1 MPPVIHALDRTV
13 SPSSVGRVLPHE
25 HLLCDFSAV
34 TGQLDHIL
42 NDVALAVD
50 EVQCLVDLG
59 VTCLVE
65 VTPPD
70 LGRRPADLARI
81 AAESGLDIVMG
92 TGWYRG
98 SFYPSQLER
107 TSTQQMA
114 EAMVVELVEGVD
126 GTAFK
131 AGVIGEIGVDRD
143 FVSGIE
149 ERVLRASGRAS
160 NLTGAPITTHTGVY
174 PVGIDQ
180 LDILA
185 EEGVDPERI
194 IIGHVDMCLDIDY
207 HRELLRRGAFVQF
220 DTIGRTHLNPDE
232 RRAQI
237 LVQLLREGWGE
248 RILMSS
254 DRCFRSDL
262 KSFGG
267 AGYGHV
273 LTSFVPRLTALGVD
287 EHEIDMLTRHN
298 PVRALAW

>member
-1 MPPVIHALDRTV
+1 MSPVIHALDRNV
-13 SPSSVGRVLPHE
+13 SPDSVGRVLPHE
-25 HLLCDFSAV
+25 HLLCDFSEV
-34 TGQLDHIL
+34 SGQLDHVL
-42 NDVALAVD
+42 NDVALAID
-50 EVQCLVDLG
+50 ELKGLADLG

-107 TSTQQMA
+107 LSTQEIA
-114 EAMVVELVEGVD
+114 EGIVAELVDGVD
-126 GTAFK
+126 GSGLK

-160 NLTGAPITTHTGVY
+160 TVTGAPITTHTGVY
-174 PVGIDQ
+174 PVGVNQ

-185 EEGVDPERI
+185 EEGVDPDRI

-207 HRELLRRGAFVQF
+207 HRALLRRGAYIQF
-220 DTIGRTHLNPDE
+220 DTIGRVHLNPDE
-232 RRAQI
+232 RRADV

-248 RILMSS
+248 RILLSS

-262 KSFGG
+262 ASFGG

-273 LTSFVPRLTALGVD
+273 FTSFVPRLAALGVD
-287 EHEIDMLTRHN
+287 EHEIDLLTRDN
-298 PVRALAW
+298 PVRVLAW